1 MLKVFTGMKSVGSF
15 DIDQLNK
22 GWLIFFLHNSYI
34 DAESKNC
41 EQALSTKI
49 PYDRV

>member
-1 MLKVFTGMKSVGSF
+1 MESVGSF
-15 DIDQLNK
+15 DVDQLNK
-22 GWLIFFLHNSYI
+22 GLLIFSLHNSNL

-49 PYDRV
+49 PYDTEFKDFHD